1 MKKNSI
7 IFLILVFDVYA
18 FMQGKAYH
26 VSELYKDFYIKHTIS
41 AEQYAARV
49 QMQVNVN
56 KNTHICPDSNESI
69 GMDELFLP

>member
-1 MKKNSI
+1 MKKKCI

-26 VSELYKDFYIKHTIS
+26 VSELYEDFYIKHTIS
-41 AEQYAARV
+41 AEQYAARL
-49 QMQVNVN
+49 QIEVNGN
-56 KNTHICPDSNESI
+56 KNTHIYPDSKESI

>member
-41 AEQYAARV
+41 AEQYAERV
-49 QMQVNVN
+49 QMEVHGN
-56 KNTHICPDSNESI
+56 KNQHIYPNSEISTSVN
-69 GMDELFLP
+69 ELFLP